1 MENRIINKQIPIS
14 KIIDVVNYLEDCK
27 EKYDNIF
34 RQEEAKNK
42 NLPYNQKNYEYEHG
56 NTIINYTIEYYNGQ
70 EITESDYNWFIGSL
84 NEPRKIKNII
94 LNLYVK
100 FFARS
105 QGSDYNDILNN
116 IEIHVDFRD
125 HYMNDTSSRVTIRIH
140 TKNQER
146 ESNNIYNTI
155 LNILE
160 DNEERYNK
168 TIKYR
173 KIRIQSFCISIG
185 IILSYILYVI
195 LKINI
200 DKMPEIMGI
209 YLSNKYIIIFG
220 QWFVAILLGNIFSY
234 WYILSIYR
242 PLLPSTKYAGYSS
255 SSHKSLY
262 RDDIDD
268 YINGAEVYIGKYWDA
283 EKRRNLI
290 EKIYKVTRIVVLV
303 QLLISII
310 LFFVLK

>member
-14 KIIDVVNYLEDCK
+14 KIIDIANYLEDCK

-56 NTIINYTIEYYNGQ
+56 NTRINYTIEYYNGQ

-125 HYMNDTSSRVTIRIH
+125 HYMNATSSRVTIRIH

-268 YINGAEVYIGKYWDA
+268 YINGAEVHIGKYWDA

>member
-1 MENRIINKQIPIS
+1 
-14 KIIDVVNYLEDCK
+14 
-27 EKYDNIF
+27 
-34 RQEEAKNK
+34 
-42 NLPYNQKNYEYEHG
+42 
-56 NTIINYTIEYYNGQ
+56 
-70 EITESDYNWFIGSL
+70 
-84 NEPRKIKNII
+84 
-94 LNLYVK
+94 
-100 FFARS
+100 
-105 QGSDYNDILNN
+105 
-116 IEIHVDFRD
+116 
-125 HYMNDTSSRVTIRIH
+125 MNDTSSRVTIRIH

-200 DKMPEIMGI
+200 DKMPEIIGT

-268 YINGAEVYIGKYWDA
+268 YINGAEVHIGKYWDA